1 MPLRRH
7 GELVQDF
14 GQRHSELVQ
23 DFGQRLAAKLGLPFV
38 PVQRKRRETPPQ
50 KEMQNSSM
58 QLRNLLKAFQVIE
71 APFSGPADSTS
82 EAGGFTGVVRHF
94 SRELTA
100 KFGPG
105 PILPNLPVLLVDD
118 VVDSRWT
125 ITLAAILLQQHGS
138 GPGYP
143 FALARASLRGS

>member
-1 MPLRRH
+1 MPS
-7 GELVQDF
+7 
-14 GQRHSELVQ
+14 QRHSELVQ

-38 PVQRKRRETPPQ
+38 PVLRKRRETLPQ

-71 APFSGPADSTS
+71 TPFSGAADPTA
-82 EAGGFTGVVRHF
+82 EAGGFTAIVQRL
-94 SRELTA
+94 SRELHA
-100 KFGPG
+100 KFGPD
-105 PILPNLPVLLVDD
+105 PMLPHLPVLLVDD

-138 GPGYP
+138 GPVYP
-143 FALARASLRGS
+143 FALARASLSGS